1 MPHMLGL
8 FCEKNMTIQTVNL
21 GTAPSGAGGDTFRST
36 GAKINENF
44 ANWNHA
50 ASRYVGVNAG
60 NVMEVGAYGLGGNA
74 VGLGNIAAT
83 TQAENPNLA
92 TGFYLADDLIGGFIA
107 IKHGY
112 GTMLIGGSIYN
123 GGVPTYAYYNSVRGN
138 KVMNA
143 AASHTFKTTQNTA
156 IDSNGFIKAASPV
169 VQLFADR
176 IELNSEAKQQE
187 VLFSKVGV
195 GDYLIQGST
204 GLAQQ
209 GWYVETPKDAI
220 GNALVAV
227 VYEQLE
233 NQDISV
239 KTYKKKFDIETASI
253 VADLEQAIDIPAG
266 RWIDIRLQEL
276 PEPEFVPPV
285 SNTPPSFQP
294 TGISQ
299 AVSEMMNDPE
309 Q

>member
-1 MPHMLGL
+1 MLGL
-8 FCEKNMTIQTVNL
+8 FCEKNMAIQTANL
-21 GTAPSGAGGDTFRST
+21 GASPSGVGGDTFRT
-36 GAKINENF
+36 AATKFNENF
-44 ANWNHA
+44 TNNEHA
-50 ASRYVGVNAG
+50 ASRLVGTQSG
-60 NVMEVGAYGLGGNA
+60 NVMEVGAFG
-74 VGLGNIAAT
+74 
-83 TQAENPNLA
+83 
-92 TGFYLADDLIGGFIA
+92 IGGVRDLRSENLDNKKFGQGLQTGLISWNQLPL
-107 IKHGY
+107 IY
-112 GTMLIGGSIYN
+112 PFGTLLHISSWNDDTAN
-123 GGVPTYAYYNSVRGN
+123 GCVPTQIVFSNQNAMFRYFNSVWSPLIRFLTSSN
-138 KVMNA
+138 
-143 AASHTFKTTQNTA
+143 TTT
-156 IDSNGFIKAASPV
+156 DSNGFIKAASPV

-187 VLFSKVGV
+187 VLFSKVAV

-209 GWYVETPKDAI
+209 GWYVETPKDAN

-299 AVSEMMNDPE
+299 AVSEMMNGTE